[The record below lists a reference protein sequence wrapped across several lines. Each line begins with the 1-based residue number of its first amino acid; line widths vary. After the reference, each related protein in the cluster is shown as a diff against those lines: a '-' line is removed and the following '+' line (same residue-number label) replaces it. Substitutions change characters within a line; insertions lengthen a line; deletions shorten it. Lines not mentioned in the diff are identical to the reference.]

1 MPQDGN
7 ANVLD
12 HAFRHWERS
21 FRAAARSDKCAL
33 LLDHMG
39 KLGFL
44 PEPELMLEGT
54 ISVVEAVCS
63 YAGIDG
69 RSLDHFLGMQRYD
82 PSQATDARY
91 TLTFDLCGKSYARV
105 LVDSKLETIDLAD
118 LLGHPW
124 DDYQVAG
131 YDRIWISHPDWS
143 RLTDEEI
150 QELEEQVAD
159 DLLFDYSE
167 DEFELLV

>member
-69 RSLDHFLGMQRYD
+69 QPLDDFLGMQKYD
-82 PSQATDARY
+82 LSQATNARY
-91 TLTFDLCGKSYARV
+91 AFTFDLCGKSYARV
-105 LVDSKLETIDLAD
+105 LVNGKLETIDLAD

-124 DDYQVAG
+124 DNYEVAG

-143 RLTDEEI
+143 ALTDEEI
-150 QELEEQVAD
+150 RELEEQVAD

-167 DEFELLV
+167 GVVQPGT